1 MKISILA
8 FVLVALAA
16 FAGITLAQ
24 PEVREAP
31 LTWQQAALT
40 DGEAPYMELCAVCH
54 GTGGKGDGPA
64 AGAMA
69 NPVTDLTALA
79 ARNGGVFPRDEV
91 QASIT
96 GESRVAAHGTADM
109 PVWGA
114 RFEEVRPDWKQHR
127 REALARQRIYN
138 LTLYLETLQAK

>member
-1 MKISILA
+1 MMKYIFAL
-8 FVLVALAA
+8 VLVASAALA
-16 FAGITLAQ
+16 GTTLAQ

-40 DGEAPYMELCAVCH
+40 DGEALYMELCAVCH
-54 GTGGKGDGPA
+54 GASGKGDGPA
-64 AGAMA
+64 AAAMA
-69 NPVTDLTALA
+69 SPVTDLTALA
-79 ARNGGVFPRDEV
+79 AHNDGVFPRDEV

-96 GESRVAAHGTADM
+96 GESRVVAHGTGDM

-127 REALARQRIYN
+127 RQALARQRIYN
-138 LTLYLETLQAK
+138 LTLYIETLQAK

>member
-1 MKISILA
+1 MKKYIIASV
-8 FVLVALAA
+8 FFALAA
-16 FAGITLAQ
+16 STIAALAQ

-31 LTWQQAALT
+31 LSWQQAALT
-40 DGEAPYMELCAVCH
+40 DGEALYMELCAVCH
-54 GTGGKGDGPA
+54 GTSGKGDGPA
-64 AGAMA
+64 AAAMA
-69 NPVTDLTALA
+69 SPVTDLTALA

-96 GESRVAAHGTADM
+96 GESRVVAHGTGEM

-127 REALARQRIYN
+127 RQALARQRIYN
-138 LTLYLETLQAK
+138 LTVYIETLQAK